1 MLKLIFVAGISIL
14 RYKSRMDTVFQ
25 SIITLRS
32 MLHDMEN
39 RVGLADLPDNQRNLY
54 LAAQDCLTDGDIV
67 TTASLMSHSFIKS
80 MSRPTF
86 FRTLKALEERGLIVN
101 SGRKK
106 TGEFVLGTIS

>member
-1 MLKLIFVAGISIL
+1 
-14 RYKSRMDTVFQ
+14 MDTIFQ
-25 SIITLRS
+25 SIISLRS

-39 RVGLADLPDNQRNLY
+39 SVGLADLPDNQKSLY
-54 LAAQDCLTDGDIV
+54 LAAQDRLTDSGIV
-67 TTASLMSHSFIKS
+67 TTGSLISHPFVRS

-86 FRTLKALEERGLIVN
+86 FRTLKSLEDRGLIVN